1 MEIAP
6 RKNISN
12 VRTSHKMYTP
22 LIVSVAK
29 EVPTAFQLSIMSGSA
44 ELYTL
49 LPRTERYDI
58 FFAKRSAM
66 VDAVDELTSWYL
78 NAIYRLFGPC
88 RAMYLWM
95 I

>member
-1 MEIAP
+1 MLAVLNCILCYL
-6 RKNISN
+6 
-12 VRTSHKMYTP
+12 V
-22 LIVSVAK
+22 L
-29 EVPTAFQLSIMSGSA
+29 
-44 ELYTL
+44 
-49 LPRTERYDI
+49 
-58 FFAKRSAM
+58 SAM